1 MEICSVCRLDEV
13 APPCLPN
20 DNLRVSREPVH
31 NLQSDMAMLEWE
43 NGGMHQRSIH
53 EKKVEQ
59 KRTIPSENTRNPTLH
74 LQTRMP
80 PWIDQN
86 HEETKFVLNGIEEGA
101 EGKDMRDM
109 RWQ

>member
-1 MEICSVCRLDEV
+1 VCRLDEV

-53 EKKVEQ
+53 EKKVQQE
-59 KRTIPSENTRNPTLH
+59 RIMPSENTGNPTHH
-74 LQTRMP
+74 LPTRMPP

-86 HEETKFVLNGIEEGA
+86 HEETKFILNGIEEGA

-109 RWQ
+109 RRQ